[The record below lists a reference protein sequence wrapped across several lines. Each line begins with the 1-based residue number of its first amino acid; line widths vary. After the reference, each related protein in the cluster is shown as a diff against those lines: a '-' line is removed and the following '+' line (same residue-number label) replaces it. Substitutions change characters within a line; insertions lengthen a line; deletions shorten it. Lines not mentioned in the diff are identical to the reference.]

1 MKTEQRI
8 LKYDIFS
15 LLAMSLLSLPRCW
28 LTTTIVTLLVTLSLF
43 TIFGDRGLLHLWRLS
58 GEKRK
63 LDESNFRLQR
73 ANEALREQVYRLHH
87 DDRYLEK
94 IAREDLGLVRRGEFV
109 YRFSSSEP
117 EVKGTKSVND
127 APPQSFQSWEQI
139 LRP

>member
-1 MKTEQRI
+1 
-8 LKYDIFS
+8 
-15 LLAMSLLSLPRCW
+15 MSLSSIPRRW
-28 LTTTIVTLLVTLSLF
+28 LTTTIVTILVTLSLF

-63 LDESNFRLQR
+63 LDASNFRLQR
-73 ANEALREQVYRLHH
+73 ANEALREKVYRLRH

-94 IAREDLGLVRRGEFV
+94 IAREDLGLVQRGDFV

-117 EVKGTKSVND
+117 EVEGTKSVND
-127 APPQSFQSWEQI
+127 APFESFQSWEQK

>member
-1 MKTEQRI
+1 
-8 LKYDIFS
+8 
-15 LLAMSLLSLPRCW
+15 MSLLSLPSRW
-28 LTTTIVTLLVTLSLF
+28 LTTIIVTLLFTLSLF
-43 TIFGDRGLLHLWRLS
+43 TVFGDRGLLHLWRLS

-73 ANEALREQVYRLHH
+73 ANEVLREQVYRLRH

-94 IAREDLGLVRRGEFV
+94 VAREDLGLVRRGEFV